1 MIELLSDP
9 AVWVSFLTLT
19 VLEIVLGIDNV
30 IFISIAASKLP
41 ASQRKSA
48 RFIGLTG
55 ALVLRVLLLFSI
67 SYIVGLTQPIF
78 TVATLAVSWRDIIL
92 IAGGLF
98 LIYKAVT
105 EIFGDIEGG
114 HGSVA
119 SVVTATFGAVIFQIM
134 LLDLVFSLDSVITAV
149 GIADHLEVMIAA
161 VMVSIVVMMLA
172 SDPIANFVE
181 AHPSTKMLALAFLI
195 MVGMAL
201 VADGFHQHIERA
213 FIYSAMVFAGG
224 VEMLKALGGPF
235 PQVRFCPTGG
245 IDADSAASYLALPN
259 VACVGGSWLSPPAL
273 IASKDWREIRRRA
286 EAAAQLTR
294 YSGTSS

>member
-48 RFIGLTG
+48 RFVGLTG

-119 SVVTATFGAVIFQIM
+119 SVATATFGAVIFQIM

-201 VADGFHQHIERA
+201 VADGFQQHIERA

-224 VEMLKALGGPF
+224 VEMLNLWRQKR
-235 PQVRFCPTGG
+235 VRG
-245 IDADSAASYLALPN
+245 IRDSKN
-259 VACVGGSWLSPPAL
+259 
-273 IASKDWREIRRRA
+273 K
-286 EAAAQLTR
+286 
-294 YSGTSS
+294 